1 MRAIPITL
9 NVDNLVD
16 FNSNNEGY
24 EVEEVIKLEN
34 APSTVY
40 FGELGNGRVSPKP
53 YHGLNVV
60 DNANSRL
67 KQRRIKTSR
76 QRGMKIA
83 LAISCILSVTALIL
97 VCALIFGYIEP
108 KNFQRSNTSLYQ
120 SEKLLGK

>member
-24 EVEEVIKLEN
+24 EVEEVIKFEN
-34 APSTVY
+34 ATSTVY

-53 YHGLNVV
+53 NGLNVV
-60 DNANSRL
+60 DNANSTL

-83 LAISCILSVTALIL
+83 LAISCILSMTVLIL

-108 KNFQRSNTSLYQ
+108 KNFQRSNTSLYE

>member
-24 EVEEVIKLEN
+24 EVEEVIKFEN
-34 APSTVY
+34 ATSTVY

-53 YHGLNVV
+53 NGLNVV
-60 DNANSRL
+60 DNANSTL

-83 LAISCILSVTALIL
+83 LAISCILSMTVLIL

-108 KNFQRSNTSLYQ
+108 KNFQRSNTSLYE
-120 SEKLLGK
+120 SDKLLGK